1 MDEEPLGDVL
11 ERYERSKALYK
22 VLDAELKKVEAAVA
36 ELSGR
41 VSLLE
46 EELDTIRPK
55 SRWELLWKQESEEID
70 PLDEERDLAL
80 QLAEEQYFAQCEKIE
95 AEYEAKA
102 GPIKERFK
110 LQEDQL
116 GEWDEEEND
125 EEGWYKQNSPEYSS
139 LVQELEILKKQAAS
153 IGSKR
158 TVTRRELNA
167 SRDEKIRRLG
177 K

>member
-11 ERYERSKALYK
+11 QRYERSKALYK
-22 VLDAELKKVEAAVA
+22 VLDAELKSVEATVA
-36 ELSGR
+36 ELSKR

-46 EELDTIRPK
+46 DELEARRPK
-55 SRWELLWKQESEEID
+55 AEWEIVFDQEREEID
-70 PLDEERDLAL
+70 PFEEERDQAL
-80 QLAEEQYFAQCEKIE
+80 QLVEEQYFAQCEKIE

-102 GPIKERFK
+102 GPIRERYK
-110 LQEDQL
+110 LQKDLL
-116 GEWDEEEND
+116 GEATDDELD
-125 EEGWYKQNSPEYSS
+125 WEGWYKQNSPEYSS
-139 LVQELEILKKQAAS
+139 LTQELEILKKQAAS